1 MKLIAVLLGAGCV
14 LLSVSGYDGFDL
26 SDAIG
31 MTVTKRPNPT
41 TKRPPVGD
49 NPRPNLY
56 PDLRPHGGSQGS
68 DGGNSRPKLYPDL
81 RPHGGHGNDDS
92 DFNLEDALVG
102 GGGSTGGG
110 GSAGGSSSNSNSGG
124 HGSIGGHAFN
134 DLDLND
140 GKPLPPVG
148 EKPHVSDQGGNN
160 VDASS
165 TAQITSPVVAVV
177 VLLAVGALAGYTSY
191 KQKRYCFKPRGA
203 AVV

>member
-68 DGGNSRPKLYPDL
+68 D
-81 RPHGGHGNDDS
+81 DS

-110 GSAGGSSSNSNSGG
+110 GSAGGSSGNSNSGG

-140 GKPLPPVG
+140 GKPLPPAG
-148 EKPHVSDQGGNN
+148 ERPHVSDQGGNN